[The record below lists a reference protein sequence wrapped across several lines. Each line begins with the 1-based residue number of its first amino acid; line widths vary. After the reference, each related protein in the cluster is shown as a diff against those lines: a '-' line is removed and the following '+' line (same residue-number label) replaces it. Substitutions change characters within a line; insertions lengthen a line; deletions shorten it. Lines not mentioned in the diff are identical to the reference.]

1 MKELP
6 EIFLKRM
13 DENKKPFK
21 YAEGLNIGFRNKIG
35 GKPDFISESE
45 YPLCQECNKMMS
57 FYGQLDSVDDE
68 NIIADCGL
76 ISVFVCFD
84 CYRTQSVIVS
94 S

>member
-13 DENKKPFK
+13 
-21 YAEGLNIGFRNKIG
+21 
-35 GKPDFISESE
+35 
-45 YPLCQECNKMMS
+45 
-57 FYGQLDSVDDE
+57 DE

-76 ISVFVCFD
+76 ISVFVCFN
-84 CYRTQSVIVS
+84 CCRTQSVIVS

>member
-13 DENKKPFK
+13 DENKKTFE
-21 YAEGLNIGFRNKIG
+21 YADSNIGFRNKIG
-35 GKPDFISESE
+35 GKADFISESE
-45 YPLCQECNKMMS
+45 YPLCHECNNRMS
-57 FYGQLDSVDDE
+57 FYGQLDSIDDE

-76 ISVFVCFD
+76 ISVFVCFN
-84 CYRTQSVIVS
+84 CCRTQSVIVS